1 VSFYR
6 LYFRDQRG
14 HVSGMR
20 EIEARD
26 DAQAIGRV
34 DRMYHGDSREL
45 WRDSKLLRRWK
56 DGAARPSLQKDSS
69 QSR

>member
-1 VSFYR
+1 MSFYR
-6 LYFRDQRG
+6 LYFRDRRG

-45 WRDSKLLRRWK
+45 WRDTNLLMRWGE
-56 DGAARPSLQKDSS
+56 GAANPYSPKDSLK
-69 QSR
+69 RR

>member
-1 VSFYR
+1 MSFYR
-6 LYFRDQRG
+6 LYFRDRRG

-20 EIEARD
+20 EIEAPD

-45 WRDSKLLRRWK
+45 WRDNNLLRRWD
-56 DGAARPSLQKDSS
+56 DGVARRSLPTDSR
-69 QSR
+69 QTR